1 MSDMGKETQDVTTTE
16 EQPKGIPIR
25 SISRA
30 LNILQ
35 IINHAGSICL
45 MDIAKQSGLPYPSA
59 CRIVQT
65 LVHEGMIERE
75 ACRKYYRPAP
85 AVQSLSY
92 GYQDDD
98 ELVRVARPFIEALTR
113 EVGWPVSIVTRI
125 GDQMI
130 LRDSTHAMTSLTF
143 ARYYPGYS
151 LPIAYCA
158 DGKAFLAALPEDEL
172 EIIRE
177 NLGPRIP
184 VPGDPNCV
192 LDPLDD
198 LEEVRKRGFAIVER
212 VPHTVTPGKT
222 SCISVPLY
230 RSGRVAGV
238 VTIAFFASTLNQ
250 SKAQESLL
258 PPLKETQRLINQALS
273 GGAVDTIETEKP
285 KLSVVA

>member
-1 MSDMGKETQDVTTTE
+1 MIEALLEADTDKPEDDSQ
-16 EQPKGIPIR
+16 KGIPIR

-30 LNILQ
+30 LKILQ

-85 AVQSLSY
+85 SVLSLSY

-98 ELVRVARPFIEALTR
+98 ELVRIARPIIEDLTR
-113 EVGWPVSIVTRI
+113 EIGWPVSVVTRI
-125 GDQMI
+125 GNQMV
-130 LRDSTHAMTSLTF
+130 LRDSTHSMTSLTF

-158 DGKAFLAALPEDEL
+158 DGKAFLAALPDDEL
-172 EIIRE
+172 QLIRQ

-184 VPGDPNCV
+184 IPGDPNCI

-198 LEEVRKRGFAIVER
+198 LDEVRERGYAIVER
-212 VPHTVTPGKT
+212 VPHTITPGRT
-222 SCISVPLY
+222 SCISMPLY
-230 RSGRVAGV
+230 RNGRVTGV
-238 VTIAFFASTLNQ
+238 VTIAFFASTMNEN
-250 SKAQESLL
+250 KAQEKLL
-258 PPLKETQRLINQALS
+258 PSLRAAQKRINEALS
-273 GGAVDTIETEKP
+273 SNYQDDEIRLSAV
-285 KLSVVA
+285 A